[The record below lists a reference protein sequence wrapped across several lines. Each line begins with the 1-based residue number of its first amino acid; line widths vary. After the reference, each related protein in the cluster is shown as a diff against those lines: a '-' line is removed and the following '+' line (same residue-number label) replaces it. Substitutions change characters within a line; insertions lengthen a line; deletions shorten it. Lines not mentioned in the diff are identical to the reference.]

1 MFVFVPRE
9 QVCVKFNIYP
19 MKKLSLLAVLLL
31 IMNYG
36 TVNAQTKGFYENV
49 QKKNVS
55 KVLDD
60 LNTFAGSA
68 DFKNYFDLFAEES
81 TFIGTDATEIWNKNE
96 FMAYAKPH
104 FDKGKA
110 WNFTSLK
117 RNITFSKDGT
127 YAWFDEM
134 LNTQMKICRGSGV
147 LEKIGGK
154 WKIRQYVLSMTVP
167 NEVSNEVITI
177 KSPVEDSLISDLKNK
192 K

>member
-1 MFVFVPRE
+1 
-9 QVCVKFNIYP
+9 
-19 MKKLSLLAVLLL
+19 MKKLTFIGVLLMVFTFSL
-31 IMNYG
+31 
-36 TVNAQTKGFYENV
+36 TLSAQNKGFYENV
-49 QKKNVS
+49 QKKNIN

-60 LNTFAGSA
+60 LNAFAAAA
-68 DFKNYFDLFAEES
+68 DFKNYFDLYAEES

-96 FMAYAKPH
+96 FMVWSKPY

-117 RNITFSKDGT
+117 RNITFSKDGN

-134 LNTQMKICRGSGV
+134 LDTQMKICRGSGV

-167 NEVSNEVITI
+167 NDVVDDVVKV
-177 KSPVEDSLISDLKNK
+177 KSPIEDSVLQTLKNK
-192 K
+192 

>member
-1 MFVFVPRE
+1 M
-9 QVCVKFNIYP
+9 I
-19 MKKLSLLAVLLL
+19 MKKLNFIAVLLL
-31 IMNYG
+31 FF
-36 TVNAQTKGFYENV
+36 TFSVTLSAQNKGFYENV

-60 LNTFAGSA
+60 LNAFAAAA
-68 DFKNYFDLFAEES
+68 DYKNYFDLYAEES
-81 TFIGTDATEIWNKNE
+81 TFIGTDATEVWNKKE
-96 FMAYAKPH
+96 FMVWSKPF

-127 YAWFDEM
+127 YAWFDEI
-134 LNTQMKICRGSGV
+134 LDTQMKLCRGSGV

-154 WKIRQYVLSMTVP
+154 WKIRQYVLSTTVP
-167 NEVSNEVITI
+167 NDVIDEVVKI
-177 KSPVEDSLISDLKNK
+177 KAPIEDGMILEFRK